1 MIPSARLGM
10 DRLIVE
16 RTNMDPAPAPAT
28 RRQPLSVCAFL
39 LLLLVAIPLPGRA
52 QPSGGPY
59 GPIPQSYPLPDR
71 AAHVYY
77 VAPDGRAAAAG
88 TTLAEPTTLEAAIER
103 VVSGDA
109 IVLRGGTYR
118 TGGLR
123 LNQGITLQP
132 YADERPVLKG
142 TRVATEWR
150 ALRNGVW
157 RTSWATLFPARPM
170 GWWQRDRE
178 GMRTPLHRFN
188 NDMVFVDGAMLQ
200 SAGWEGAVD
209 KQSFYVDYEAG
220 QVYIGVDPTN
230 RLVEITAFDS
240 ALVRTSGPCHGKA
253 SDKKGPTILGLT
265 FTQYAY
271 RAIDIEGKKPATLV
285 SEEPTDDPVGPAEP
299 GTYGREVVGTTLENV
314 TISFCSRVAGY
325 FRGDGLVLRNSLI
338 SDTSTEGFYVIGSS
352 DVLLERN
359 IFRRNNVEELTGYYP
374 AAVKIFNQSRRVTCR
389 DNLVIENPHSNGIWY
404 DVGNVDGVFVDNWI
418 EGALD
423 GFFFE
428 ISKGAIVAG
437 NVFVG
442 CDKGVRVLNSSNVRV
457 YHNTF
462 VDTVASFER
471 NERSAVGDHFGWHP
485 RTGPGVDEREGHV
498 FVGNLLVASESFRKP
513 LLRFEQPK
521 ALCAQL
527 TRPQAKEV
535 DGNVYVRSGSG
546 GPPLLVWSPV
556 TGESCQ
562 VELASLEELR
572 KVQPELEGRGR
583 YLADYAGALFR
594 SPELRRY
601 DLARPLPGL
610 SPADDL
616 PDDVRRLLGW
626 PEREPRAPGAFPY
639 RAQAPAAK
647 GERGARSH

>member
-1 MIPSARLGM
+1 
-10 DRLIVE
+10 
-16 RTNMDPAPAPAT
+16 
-28 RRQPLSVCAFL
+28 VCGL
-39 LLLLVAIPLPGRA
+39 LLLLVLAPRSGRA

-59 GPIPQSYPLPDR
+59 GPILRTYSLPAN
-71 AAHVYY
+71 AAHVYF
-77 VAPDGRAAAAG
+77 VAPDGKAEAAG
-88 TTLAEPTTLEAAIER
+88 KTLAEPTTLEAAIER

-109 IVLRGGTYR
+109 IVMRGGTYR

-123 LNQGITLQP
+123 LNQGITWQP
-132 YADERPVLKG
+132 YGDERPVLKG
-142 TRVATEWR
+142 TRVATEWT
-150 ALRNGVW
+150 ALRNKVW
-157 RTSWATLFPARPM
+157 RTSWPTLFPAKPQ
-170 GWWQRDRE
+170 GWWQRARE

-188 NDMVFVDGAMLQ
+188 NDMVFVDGELLK
-200 SAGWEGAVD
+200 SAGWEGELD
-209 KQSFYVDYEAG
+209 EHSFYVDYEVG
-220 QVYIGVDPTN
+220 QVYIGVDPKD

-240 ALVRTSGPCHGKA
+240 AFIRTSGPCHGKE
-253 SDKKGPTILGLT
+253 SDKKGPTIRGLT

-359 IFRRNNVEELTGYYP
+359 IFRRNNVEQLTGYYP
-374 AAVKIFNQSRRVTCR
+374 AAVKIFNQSHRVTVR
-389 DNLVIENPHSNGIWY
+389 DNLVIDNPNSNGVWW
-404 DVGNVDGVFVDNWI
+404 DVGNRDGVFVNNWV
-418 EGALD
+418 ENALV

-428 ISKGAIVAG
+428 ISKGATVAG

-442 CDKGVRVLNSSNVRV
+442 CGRGAWALNSANVRV

-462 VDTVASFER
+462 VDSVASFER

-498 FVGNLLVASESFRKP
+498 FVGNVLVASESFRNP

-535 DGNVYVRSGSG
+535 DGNVYVRAATSG
-546 GPPLLVWSPV
+546 PLVVWSPV
-556 TGESCQ
+556 AGESCQ
-562 VELASLEELR
+562 VELGSLEELR
-572 KVQPELEGRGR
+572 KLAPGFEERGR
-583 YLADYAGALFR
+583 SFAGWAGALFR
-594 SPELRRY
+594 SPELRRLE
-601 DLARPLPGL
+601 LAGPLPGV
-610 SPADDL
+610 PAL
-616 PDDVRRLLGW
+616 EVMPAEVRRLLGW
-626 PEREPRAPGAFPY
+626 PEKGPLTPGAFP
-639 RAQAPAAK
+639 
-647 GERGARSH
+647 ARR